1 MAKRLYAFHPS
12 PPPPHTA
19 APPPY
24 QPPLPTNPRP
34 HQHAHMLPHALQ
46 EEQEQHRQHHY
57 EKQGDRTLKPEK
69 VQPFCQSQHTDSITT
84 RNKET
89 ELLSQ
94 QKSSH
99 FVSHSSQTKGV
110 KLHKKL
116 ERFET
121 VHFIHQS
128 QLNQWLA

>member
-1 MAKRLYAFHPS
+1 MYNNIYSCVSVTVWRKGCTTSTHPHPT
-12 PPPPHTA
+12 PPPP
-19 APPPY
+19 PPPSPH
-24 QPPLPTNPRP
+24 QPRLPTNM
-34 HQHAHMLPHALQ
+34 HTCIHT
-46 EEQEQHRQHHY
+46 HY
-57 EKQGDRTLKPEK
+57 RKNKNSTN
-69 VQPFCQSQHTDSITT
+69 SITT

-99 FVSHSSQTKGV
+99 FINHSTQTKSV

-116 ERFET
+116 ETFET